1 MEDKNPLS
9 SFHVPKDRPLRELKD
24 VGFLSGMSYRIIH
37 LRNYECV
44 FLSFFDFTQFKV
56 LWIVT
61 FLYLEKIKIR
71 RNIGKNL
78 KI

>member
-37 LRNYECV
+37 LRNRECV

-56 LWIVT
+56 L
-61 FLYLEKIKIR
+61 
-71 RNIGKNL
+71 
-78 KI
+78 